1 MYTCST
7 FILLN
12 KEYNITGIPKI
23 KQVQAKRK
31 KSTDF
36 LLVTDVME
44 MMWVVWKL
52 EMMRKVEECSVL
64 LRWSWVQFSV
74 STDEW
79 EGWESP

>member
-1 MYTCST
+1 
-7 FILLN
+7 
-12 KEYNITGIPKI
+12 
-23 KQVQAKRK
+23 
-31 KSTDF
+31 
-36 LLVTDVME
+36 ME

-79 EGWESP
+79 ESWESPWHQASIAGASFIGKIDL